1 MSRNDERNKEEQRRQ
16 DKDRLQEQRAM
27 ALILFNK
34 EIEFRC
40 KPFNPNTHKEKARKL
55 LPTESSG
62 IQYAS

>member
-40 KPFNPNTHKEKARKL
+40 KPFNPNTHREGKKITAYRKFRN
-55 LPTESSG
+55 S
-62 IQYAS
+62 IR